1 MGFLFTAPRT
11 LSFILAF
18 SLAPV
23 AIASAASTN
32 LARTDLARLE
42 TQYQR
47 AIQGVLANLE
57 PSGAVIASPSQSE
70 PNYFYHWSRDA
81 ALTMKVVTELAFDPK
96 TRPETRALLTQ
107 KLDAWIRW
115 ESALQEQN
123 KLTGLGE
130 PRYNLNGTTNLDPW
144 GRPQNDGPALRAI
157 TAIRIAEEWLNEG
170 RIKEVESRLY
180 AAVLPATTLIKRDL
194 EYVAHHWR
202 EPSFDLWEEELAF
215 HFYTLVAQKTA
226 LKKGAGLARRM
237 NDLGAALFYESQAQ
251 EIERFLTQFSDG
263 NTGTIR
269 YAIQKVSGLPHKTQ
283 SLDIA
288 VILAAIETFDGQFQM
303 NAAPVV
309 ATLRGLIREF
319 QSRYLIN
326 QVSTPGEAL
335 GPALGRYPE
344 DIYDG
349 AGFSGGNPWFLS
361 TLAAAELYCDLAKT
375 GAYSRSLAQSLAIP
389 QFNRVLRHLNT
400 SGDMNEQFNRQTGY
414 EQGARHLTWSYAA
427 YVTAYQ
433 ACF

>member
-1 MGFLFTAPRT
+1 MGLFHSSART
-11 LSFILAF
+11 LSFFFVLNL
-18 SLAPV
+18 STG
-23 AIASAASTN
+23 AIASSSSP
-32 LARTDLARLE
+32 DLSRIEA
-42 TQYQR
+42 QYQR
-47 AIQGVLANLE
+47 AIEGLLANLE
-57 PSGAVIASPSQSE
+57 PNGAVLASPSQSE
-70 PNYFYHWSRDA
+70 PNYYYHWSRDA
-81 ALTMKVVTELAFDPK
+81 ALTMKVVSDLAFDSK
-96 TRPETRALLTQ
+96 THPSIRALLSQ

-115 ESALQEQN
+115 ESGLQQQN

-157 TAIRIAEEWLNEG
+157 TAIGIAEEWMKEG

-180 AAVLPATTLIKRDL
+180 TAVLPANTLIKRDL

-226 LKKGAGLARRM
+226 LKKGAILARKM
-237 NDLGAALFYESQAQ
+237 KDPGAANFYEFQSQ
-251 EIERFLTQFSDG
+251 EIEHFLAQFHDSR
-263 NTGTIR
+263 TGTFL

-303 NAAPVV
+303 PPTPVV
-309 ATLRGLIREF
+309 ATLRGLIQEF
-319 QSRYLIN
+319 QARYPIN
-326 QVSTPGEAL
+326 QESKSNPAL
-335 GPALGRYPE
+335 GHALGRYPE
-344 DIYDG
+344 DLYDG

-361 TLAAAELYCDLAKT
+361 TLAAAELYCDLAKV
-375 GAYSRSLAQSLAIP
+375 GAYSRSLALSLALP
-389 QFNRVLRHLNT
+389 QFNRVLRHLNK
-400 SGDMNEQFNRQTGY
+400 SGDMNEQFNRASGY

-427 YVTAYQ
+427 YITAYR